1 MEKKETKI
9 SRFFRPHEIIPEPD
23 ICLLEQG
30 IYCAGIGTRAGCEA
44 LCPSVG
50 MPCRGCYGPPPGV
63 FDQGAKIVSA
73 LGSIIDSEDPDEVDR
88 IMEQIPCPAGL
99 FYRFSLPHSIL
110 RRKTADDYKD

>member
-1 MEKKETKI
+1 
-9 SRFFRPHEIIPEPD
+9 
-23 ICLLEQG
+23 
-30 IYCAGIGTRAGCEA
+30 
-44 LCPSVG
+44 